1 MGNFELIVDALD
13 KASYLYP
20 DVYSNAK
27 SASDR
32 FPHGLANKE
41 VVKGVSTH
49 RMKKRKQKH
58 AIA

>member
-1 MGNFELIVDALD
+1 LIVDALE